1 MFEIVK
7 KLYQIFPRELSSKI
21 KFLCFFLI
29 LGTFLEMMSIG
40 VLLSLIITIF
50 GENLTIT
57 KYLMSFLSDLLGIS
71 DLKKIK
77 FIILGFVL
85 FFFIFKNLILYLVL
99 LYKNKFI
106 FGVNKI
112 LSEKLF
118 QNCLKSN
125 YDFFFSQ

>member
-85 FFFIFKNLILYLVL
+85 FFFYF
-99 LYKNKFI
+99 
-106 FGVNKI
+106 
-112 LSEKLF
+112 
-118 QNCLKSN
+118 
-125 YDFFFSQ
+125 